1 MLRSHAV
8 ATAFAT
14 VLVLGL
20 APQARAQPQDQAQEP
35 PKDQRVEPGKEQGL
49 GLTGPEVPQALKDA
63 QSNPYQ
69 LPPRLDCSTLSQH
82 IAELDR
88 VLGPDVD
95 TPQMK
100 TEKNKTEDLM
110 AGVRAVL
117 PYGGVARMLTGAG
130 KKEQALVNAALASWE
145 RRGYLKGLAHSRGCS
160 VGGVAVPTAAV
171 VKATPP
177 ATTPTATTPTTTK
190 KKKKKASS

>member
-1 MLRSHAV
+1 MLPRHAV

-20 APQARAQPQDQAQEP
+20 VPQAQAQPRDQAQENQ
-35 PKDQRVEPGKEQGL
+35 KVQPGKEQGL
-49 GLTGPEVPQALKDA
+49 GLTGPEVPQVLKDS
-63 QSNPYQ
+63 QSNPYV
-69 LPPRLDCSTLSQH
+69 LPPRLDCSTLNQH

-88 VLGPDVD
+88 VLGADLD
-95 TPQMK
+95 TPQMQAQ
-100 TEKNKTEDLM
+100 KNKTEDLM

-130 KKEQALVNAALASWE
+130 KKEQALVNAALAAWE

-171 VKATPP
+171 VVAKPAP
-177 ATTPTATTPTTTK
+177 ATTPTATTPTTSK
-190 KKKKKASS
+190 KKKKKSSS